1 MASPEARLDALY
13 AKLTAGRRKAVRDRP
28 ADERRAYVAQR
39 VREHRQRQ
47 KESVEA
53 GSPLPTEPMIREA
66 LADAAL
72 ALLAV
77 NGPGPG
83 EMRNVLGRIFVGRV
97 GVPGTVTARA
107 KAGTLRAKLLKSK

>member
-1 MASPEARLDALY
+1 MADEIEALY

-28 ADERRAYVAQR
+28 VDERRAYVAER
-39 VREHRQRQ
+39 VREHRKRQR
-47 KESVEA
+47 EAVEA

-77 NGPGPG
+77 DGPGSDQI
-83 EMRNVLGRIFVGRV
+83 RHVLGRVFDGRV
-97 GVPGTVTARA
+97 GVPGTGTARA
-107 KAGTLRAKLLKSK
+107 KAGTLKPRLLKSS